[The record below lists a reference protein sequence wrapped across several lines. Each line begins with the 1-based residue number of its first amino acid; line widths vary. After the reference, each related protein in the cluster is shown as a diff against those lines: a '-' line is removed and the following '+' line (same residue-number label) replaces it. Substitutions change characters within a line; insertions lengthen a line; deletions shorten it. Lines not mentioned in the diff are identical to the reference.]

1 MRICVLVWFVLVA
14 LVLFSGCVEQPIPS
28 DVQAFDG
35 VVGYDFYIGDCS
47 CSTCDECELELNTA
61 CTYVNLTADIV
72 NYTGT
77 CINNP
82 TNFTGKIFDGQG
94 YTIDGDDTGSD
105 YGVYLS
111 GNGNNTIKNCIIT
124 DYERGIYLYSS
135 SNNNTLTNNTANLN
149 SWGIYLTSSSNNTL
163 TNNTANLNTYG
174 IYLNSSS
181 NNTVTNNTVN
191 SNTYGIFLMDADQN
205 NLIENTVRYNN
216 RTGVYILAT
225 STSNTINNNM
235 MCDNNQDTGAYYD
248 ISDLDTNT
256 GDNNT
261 CTVYDN
267 WNDTG
272 VASGCDNFCSCVYCN
287 EINDTVVIGTVYTY
301 TICNVS
307 GYTCPRCNI
316 YDAKRLSENTT
327 LCTITVNATSTHLQ
341 GEYIPGMVPNQYL
354 YLGIRL
360 SAILLLL
367 WGTRRI
373 CCW

>member
-1 MRICVLVWFVLVA
+1 
-14 LVLFSGCVEQPIPS
+14 
-28 DVQAFDG
+28 
-35 VVGYDFYIGDCS
+35 
-47 CSTCDECELELNTA
+47 
-61 CTYVNLTADIV
+61 
-72 NYTGT
+72 
-77 CINNP
+77 
-82 TNFTGKIFDGQG
+82 
-94 YTIDGDDTGSD
+94 
-105 YGVYLS
+105 
-111 GNGNNTIKNCIIT
+111 
-124 DYERGIYLYSS
+124 
-135 SNNNTLTNNTANLN
+135 
-149 SWGIYLTSSSNNTL
+149 
-163 TNNTANLNTYG
+163 
-174 IYLNSSS
+174 
-181 NNTVTNNTVN
+181 
-191 SNTYGIFLMDADQN
+191 
-205 NLIENTVRYNN
+205 
-216 RTGVYILAT
+216 
-225 STSNTINNNM
+225 
-235 MCDNNQDTGAYYD
+235 MCDNNQDAGAYYD

-272 VASGCDNFCSCVYCN
+272 VASGCDNFCGCVYCN